1 MCFLESPNFTSRDCT
16 SGGPPVYKIIRIVGI
31 IRIMGFIGGR
41 VFLEETQYL
50 EAILADID
58 LKRKNAYNNTN
69 FCKSL
74 LQVRGRHVYKHE
86 SDDRWIGMCPGQWLG
101 RLGWCI
107 GISSTMETKGPVA
120 YGKIMHLKKTEMKVE
135 CYFKLILI
143 LNLFFSFN
151 FQNQDQQPVSPGRQG
166 LLNILMETIRLQ
178 SLAHKYYVRV
188 FWLFFITP
196 YPLS

>member
-1 MCFLESPNFTSRDCT
+1 MNGPYAKFILVGTTQPTFTSTTRQAILEIHVCFLESPNFTSRDRT

-107 GISSTMETKGPVA
+107 GVSSTMETKGPVA
-120 YGKIMHLKKTEMKVE
+120 YGKITQCARMD
-135 CYFKLILI
+135 
-143 LNLFFSFN
+143 LNKRFL
-151 FQNQDQQPVSPGRQG
+151 PKPMTTTG
-166 LLNILMETIRLQ
+166 
-178 SLAHKYYVRV
+178 
-188 FWLFFITP
+188 
-196 YPLS
+196 